1 MQINLVTQF
10 ETSLLL
16 LKFDSSPEGAVNL
29 PLELFDDAQLLKK

>member
-1 MQINLVTQF
+1 MTNADNLV
-10 ETSLLL
+10 LL